1 MQRIPC
7 GCNVLNEAEDVL
19 VMKRCVLEHIIMDTN
34 DNFTTSPWVA
44 LYINEYK
51 LLLNV
56 SGTLDVTDFNTA

>member
-7 GCNVLNEAEDVL
+7 GFNVLNEAEDVL
-19 VMKRCVLEHIIMDTN
+19 VMKRCVLEHIIIDTN

-51 LLLNV
+51 QTSTCIRNFI
-56 SGTLDVTDFNTA
+56 DVTDF